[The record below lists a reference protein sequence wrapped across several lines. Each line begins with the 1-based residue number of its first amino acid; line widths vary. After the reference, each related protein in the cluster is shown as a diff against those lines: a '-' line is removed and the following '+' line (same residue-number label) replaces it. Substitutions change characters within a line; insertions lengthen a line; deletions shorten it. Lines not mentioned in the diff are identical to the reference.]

1 MQQLFHSKDKIV
13 ARAGVRKAAQHSSG
27 RAPSFLHL
35 ADPRLGESLTFLP
48 PGLVDEVRARQ
59 QETLVLGE
67 AAVAE
72 VHVEAHP
79 RGRPERL
86 TLVTYD
92 AVGDHGV
99 PVVRWRTRGDLHA
112 GGRGLLPGGL
122 LNEVRARQQ
131 ETLLLGEAVVAE
143 VHVEAHPRGRTELR
157 ALVAYDAVGNH
168 GVTVVGRRTH
178 GELHAGRHG
187 TQS

>member
-1 MQQLFHSKDKIV
+1 M
-13 ARAGVRKAAQHSSG
+13 
-27 RAPSFLHL
+27 
-35 ADPRLGESLTFLP
+35 
-48 PGLVDEVRARQ
+48 
-59 QETLVLGE
+59 
-67 AAVAE
+67 AE

-86 TLVTYD
+86 ALVTYD

-99 PVVRWRTRGDLHA
+99 PVVRRRTRGELHA
-112 GGRGLLPGGL
+112 GGCGLLPVGL

-131 ETLLLGEAVVAE
+131 ETLVLGEAVVAE
-143 VHVEAHPRGRTELR
+143 VHVEALPRGRTELR
-157 ALVAYDAVGNH
+157 ALVAYDAVGND

-178 GELHAGRHG
+178 GELSVGRHG

>member
-1 MQQLFHSKDKIV
+1 MQQLFHSKDEMV
-13 ARAGVRKAAQHSSG
+13 ARAGVRKAAHLSSG
-27 RAPSFLHL
+27 RAPSYLHL
-35 ADPRLGESLTFLP
+35 ADPRLGESLTLLP
-48 PGLVDEVRARQ
+48 SGLVDEVGARQ
-59 QETLVLGE
+59 QETLVLVE
-67 AAVAE
+67 TAVTE
-72 VHVEAHP
+72 VQVEAPP

-86 TLVTYD
+86 ALVTYD

-99 PVVRWRTRGDLHA
+99 PVVRRRTRCDLHA

-131 ETLLLGEAVVAE
+131 ETLVLAEAVVAE

-157 ALVAYDAVGNH
+157 ALVAYDAVGDH
-168 GVTVVGRRTH
+168 GVTVVGRRTD
-178 GELHAGRHG
+178 GELHVGRHG

>member
-13 ARAGVRKAAQHSSG
+13 SRAGVRKAAQHSS
-27 RAPSFLHL
+27 RETPSYLHL

-99 PVVRWRTRGDLHA
+99 PSY
-112 GGRGLLPGGL
+112 GGGP
-122 LNEVRARQQ
+122 
-131 ETLLLGEAVVAE
+131 AVNCMLEDVDCS
-143 VHVEAHPRGRTELR
+143 
-157 ALVAYDAVGNH
+157 LVAPERGKSQAARD
-168 GVTVVGRRTH
+168 TRPR
-178 GELHAGRHG
+178 
-187 TQS
+187 